1 MTEEEKKGKS
11 MTEERTKESE
21 FGSPRNMKFLRQS
34 NGTKTAKPGRGT
46 SVS

>member
-1 MTEEEKKGKS
+1 

-21 FGSPRNMKFLRQS
+21 FGSPRNIEFLRQS